1 MACARGWCAPSSV
14 FPCPLLLRALPR
26 LARRAYT
33 GLSYPAVG
41 VGSYGAS
48 PTVARPSA
56 SYGGGAAA
64 AGLAPFSP
72 QAPATAMS
80 APAYG
85 DASLRLGMG
94 MGGYVPQGAGA
105 GAGAGGAGEAMAV
118 RVHIQASPTD
128 VYGTPAGGR

>member
-1 MACARGWCAPSSV
+1 M
-14 FPCPLLLRALPR
+14 
-26 LARRAYT
+26 
-33 GLSYPAVG
+33 G

-56 SYGGGAAA
+56 SYGAGYGGGAA

-72 QAPATAMS
+72 QAPATASS
-80 APAYG
+80 APVYG
-85 DASLRLGMG
+85 DTSLRVGVG
-94 MGGYVPQGAGA
+94 MGGYVPQS

-128 VYGTPAGGR
+128 VGGTPAGGR